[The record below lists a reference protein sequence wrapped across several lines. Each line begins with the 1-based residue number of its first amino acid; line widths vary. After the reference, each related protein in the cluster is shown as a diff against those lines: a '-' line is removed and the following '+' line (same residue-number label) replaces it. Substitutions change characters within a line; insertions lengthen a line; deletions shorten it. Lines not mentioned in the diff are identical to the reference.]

1 MKLLLLLIPVAV
13 IALFQQPAGA
23 QAASPPKAQAAEGDT
38 STIATSAAVMTTYAT
53 RQLRSGEVLE
63 LLILWRGTP
72 GWFTRGGLASSSGGL
87 SGDNWRHRFSQ
98 GGLEFEAA
106 LDLKTRIAS
115 VQGQLVKLG
124 KANVILVDDVD
135 SPRGTRVAGTLTV
148 DASLGK
154 ESGPLRIFPVLARSK
169 EIRDFLRCDTELPQ
183 ERLQERLAPVCARI
197 LELAK

>member
-1 MKLLLLLIPVAV
+1 MNSLLVLTAAAA
-13 IALFQQPAGA
+13 IALSQPPAGKA
-23 QAASPPKAQAAEGDT
+23 PPPPKAQASEGDT
-38 STIATSAAVMTTYAT
+38 STMATSAAVMTTYAI
-53 RQLRSGEVLE
+53 RQRPSGEVLE

-72 GWFTRGGLASSSGGL
+72 GWFTRGRSASSSGGL

-106 LDLKTRIAS
+106 LDFKTRTAS

-124 KANVILVDDVD
+124 KANVVLVDDVD

-154 ESGPLRIFPVLARSK
+154 ESGPLRILPVLARSK
-169 EIRDFLRCDTELPQ
+169 EIRDYLRCDTELSVQ
-183 ERLQERLAPVCARI
+183 RLQERLAPVCARI